1 MDIRTQ
7 KAIQR
12 SARSQ
17 GSIAAAIWFIIIVAI
32 VGGGFYVHYTMTHRT
47 MEERRYDELIRVLD
61 NTKR

>member
-1 MDIRTQ
+1 MDIQTQ

-12 SARSQ
+12 SERSQ

-32 VGGGFYVHYTMTHRT
+32 VGGGFYVHYTMTHPT